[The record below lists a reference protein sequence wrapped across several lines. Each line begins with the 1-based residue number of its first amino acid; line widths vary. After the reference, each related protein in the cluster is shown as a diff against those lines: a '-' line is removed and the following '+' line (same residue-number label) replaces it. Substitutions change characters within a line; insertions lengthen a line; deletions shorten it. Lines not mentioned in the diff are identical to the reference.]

1 MSRPKLTYGIIVFI
15 GILLLVK
22 GLTIAINQV
31 ELIKYSYGFQL
42 DFSIFMTLLQ
52 RGLFVE
58 IVIIIVSFIG
68 LFIRKN
74 LGYKLLL
81 LFPFF
86 AIGLFFLIGN
96 GFLNSN
102 WIQLIVPLLIISLTN
117 IRLIRQYFQIETMRS
132 LWRNL
137 SFSLAIGLLIALIFR
152 LIMI

>member
-1 MSRPKLTYGIIVFI
+1 MNRPKLTYGIIVFI
-15 GILLLVK
+15 GILLFFK
-22 GLTIAINQV
+22 GITIAISQF
-31 ELIKYSYGFQL
+31 ELIKFAYEFRL
-42 DFSIFMTLLQ
+42 DFSLFMTLLH

-58 IVIIIVSFIG
+58 IVMIIVSFIG

-86 AIGLFFLIGN
+86 AIGLFFLIYN
-96 GFLNSN
+96 GFFNSN
-102 WIQLIVPLLIISLTN
+102 WAQLIVPSLIISLTN
-117 IRLIRQYFQIETMRS
+117 IRLVRQYFQIDTMRS

-152 LIMI
+152 LILI